1 MAGEPFE
8 LYIDGERAADVASD
22 YTYLVTTTGLTVSRR
37 GVSKYEWTYSGSN
50 QFFGFSK
57 TQGATTAEY
66 GIGSTG
72 ALIDMQP
79 TYNRLNIYSVE
90 VAIPAGATYYKT
102 SSDELTSIADA
113 IRSKAGT
120 SNLLEFP
127 TGFVDA
133 ITNL

>member
-22 YTYLVTTTGLTVSRR
+22 YTYLVTTTGLTVLRKT
-37 GVSKYEWTYSGSN
+37 VTQYEWTYSGSN
-50 QFFGFSK
+50 HFLGFSK

-66 GIGSTG
+66 EIGSTG

-90 VAIPAGATYYKT
+90 VAEPVATYYKT

>member
-1 MAGEPFE
+1 MAGEYINV
-8 LYIDGERAADVASD
+8 YIDGELLCNCLSSL
-22 YTYLVTTTGLTVSRR
+22 YYSVTSTGLIINHGTANITVA
-37 GVSKYEWTYSGSN
+37 EWTYSGSN
-50 QFFGFSK
+50 QFLGFSA
-57 TQGATTAEY
+57 TQGATMAEY
-66 GIGSTG
+66 GIGSSGQLVLINPTG
-72 ALIDMQP
+72 HIYL
-79 TYNRLNIYSVE
+79 YSV
-90 VAIPAGATYYKT
+90 ADTYYKT

>member
-1 MAGEPFE
+1 MAAEQFD
-8 LYIDGERAADVASD
+8 LYIDGERFEVATDHNYS
-22 YTYLVTTTGLTVSRR
+22 VTTTGLTVLK
-37 GVSKYEWTYSGSN
+37 GTKPKFEWTYLGSN
-50 QFFGFSK
+50 HFLGFSK

-66 GIGSTG
+66 GIGSSG
-72 ALIDMQP
+72 ALYDMQP
-79 TYNRLNIYSVE
+79 TGMSLYIYSVE
-90 VAIPAGATYYKT
+90 SAYSSVTYYKT

>member
-1 MAGEPFE
+1 MASVVIDVYINNE
-8 LYIDGERAADVASD
+8 LLCYCGVDSN
-22 YTYLVTTTGLTVSRR
+22 YSVTSTGLRIESNI
-37 GVSKYEWTYSGSN
+37 EWTYSGSN
-50 QFFGFSK
+50 QFIGFSK
-57 TQGATTAEY
+57 TQGTTTAEY
-66 GIGSTG
+66 VVGSTG
-72 ALIDMQP
+72 ILSDMQP
-79 TYNRLNIYSVE
+79 TGGIINLYSVE
-90 VAIPAGATYYKT
+90 VATPASATYYKT